1 MLLALDLPCL
11 LQCPGLASTVY
22 LDVSKTH
29 MHPKPPLNLSVL
41 QGELGQA
48 LIRYRKIFKEVA
60 AYSFVIN
67 LLMLLPAIYMMQLY
81 DRVLSSRNGMTL
93 LMLTFITLALFALH
107 GVLDWVRARLLIRVG
122 VQLDRHLS
130 ERIYTAAME
139 RLLKRRE
146 GFVVQSLQDLT
157 TLRQFVAGSGI
168 HAFFDAPW
176 APIYLVFITLLHP
189 WLGVFS
195 LLAMLVLCALAWLN
209 EIFTHG
215 LLEAS
220 NQEAQRA
227 HLFAS
232 NNMRGAETLSALGML
247 NKVRLR
253 WGKHQDR
260 VLQLQMQASE
270 RAGNI
275 GSLSKTLRIAFQS
288 LILGLG
294 AWLAIEEMV
303 SPGAMIAASILM
315 GRALAPVDQLIGVW
329 RQWLGAKAAFERLD
343 QLVRDYPAPP
353 PHVSLPPPKGDVLIE
368 GVSVIPPGAETPV
381 IKNLSLR
388 IPAGDV
394 VGVIG
399 PSGAG
404 KSSLARLLVGVWSC
418 SQGNARLD
426 GASIFDWPKE
436 ELGPCL
442 GYLPQD
448 IALFEGTVAENIA
461 RYGELDSDKIV
472 QAAKA
477 AGVHDMILRLPSGYQ
492 TNVGVD
498 GGTLSGG
505 QRQRIALAR
514 ALYGDPCLIVLDEPN
529 SNLDEVGEIALV
541 EAIRHAKQRGATV
554 VFISH
559 NKRLIG
565 VAEKLLVMRD
575 GSLSAYGPQ
584 DQVLDLLQ
592 KGQVAT
598 NASQAAA
605 KLPAG
610 GQA

>member
-1 MLLALDLPCL
+1 MH
-11 LQCPGLASTVY
+11 T
-22 LDVSKTH
+22 KTNQ
-29 MHPKPPLNLSVL
+29 KFSAL

-48 LIRYRKIFKEVA
+48 LLRYRHTFKEVGS
-60 AYSFVIN
+60 YSFVIN

-81 DRVLSSRNGMTL
+81 DRVLGSRNGMTL
-93 LMLTFITLALFALH
+93 FMLTLITLALFALH
-107 GVLDWVRARLLIRVG
+107 GFLDWVRARLLIRVG
-122 VQLDRHLS
+122 VQLDSHLS
-130 ERIYTAAME
+130 ERVYTASMQ

-146 GFVVQSLQDLT
+146 GIVAQSLQDLT

-176 APIYLVFITLLHP
+176 APIYLLVITLLHP

-195 LLAMLVLCALAWLN
+195 LIAMLVLCALAWFN
-209 EIFTHG
+209 EVFTHA

-220 NQEAQRA
+220 NKEAQQA

-247 NKVRLR
+247 NKVRQR
-253 WGKHQDR
+253 WGKHQER
-260 VLQLQMQASE
+260 VLMFQMQASE
-270 RAGNI
+270 RASNI

-294 AWLAIEEMV
+294 AWLAIEELV

-315 GRALAPVDQLIGVW
+315 GRALAPIDQIIGVW

-343 QLVRDYPAPP
+343 QLVKEFPPAE
-353 PHVSLPPPKGDVLIE
+353 PHIALPRPKGDVVIE
-368 GVSVIPPGAETPV
+368 SAAVIPPGSETPV
-381 IKNLSLR
+381 IKNLSFR

-394 VGVIG
+394 IGVIG

-404 KSSLARLLVGVWSC
+404 KSSLARLLVGVWPC
-418 SQGNARLD
+418 SEGNARLD
-426 GASIFDWPKE
+426 NASIHDWPKE
-436 ELGPCL
+436 ELGPHL

-448 IALFEGTVAENIA
+448 ISLFEGTVAENIA
-461 RYGELDSDKIV
+461 RYGDLDSDKIV
-472 QAAKA
+472 SAAKA

-514 ALYGDPCLIVLDEPN
+514 ALYGDPCLVVLDEPN
-529 SNLDEVGEIALV
+529 SNLDDTGEIALT
-541 EAIRHAKQRGATV
+541 EAIQQAKQRGATV

-559 NKRLIG
+559 NKRLISI
-565 VAEKLLVMRD
+565 AEKLLVMRD
-575 GSLSAYGPQ
+575 GGLFAYGPQ
-584 DQVLDLLQ
+584 QQVLNFLQ
-592 KGQVAT
+592 QGQVPS
-598 NASQAAA
+598 NAPSSSAVASSGSQ
-605 KLPAG
+605 P
-610 GQA
+610 